1 MRKRL
6 LSILLLFV
14 LLLTACA
21 QAENP
26 PADMTLLAVNVGKA
40 DALLLSCGGD
50 TWLIDTGTEES
61 WGRLSAALHSL
72 DVARLTGV
80 ILTHTDGDHAGG
92 AWALASSSIPVD
104 NWYASRFYEGKKAS
118 KHPAVQAAALRGQEV
133 VWLSGGDT
141 LPFGDGTLS
150 VIGPI
155 EASEKENNNSVV
167 LLAEAGG
174 CRMLLAGDMEF
185 PEEESLLSAGVI
197 PRCDVLKVGNH
208 GENDATGD
216 ALISAVKPSLAVIS
230 TNSVEEP
237 DTPAKR
243 VLKLLKASGARIAL
257 TEQAEAGVL
266 VTVSGGQ
273 ASMQLMRYAP
283 WPEAVTDVVLSDKSV
298 AQDAVCIRNGGGD
311 TVDLS
316 GWFIFSERGGETF
329 VFPDGT
335 QIAPGQEITIT
346 SLSSEGQGS
355 FVWPDTKVWHK
366 SKDDAA
372 QLCDPYGRMIDRLE

>member
-1 MRKRL
+1 MKKRL
-6 LSILLLFV
+6 LSILLSA

-21 QAENP
+21 QAENA

-72 DVARLTGV
+72 NVTHLTGV
-80 ILTHTDGDHAGG
+80 ILTHTDSDHAGG
-92 AWALASSSIPVD
+92 AWALATSSIAVD
-104 NWYASRFYEGKKAS
+104 NWYASRYYEGKKAS
-118 KHPAVQAAALRGQEV
+118 KHPAVLAAALRGQEV
-133 VWLSGGDT
+133 IWLSGGGT
-141 LPFGDGTLS
+141 LPFGSGTLS
-150 VIGPI
+150 VLGPL

-185 PEEESLLSAGVI
+185 PEEESLLAAGVI

-208 GENDATGD
+208 GESDATGD
-216 ALISAVKPSLAVIS
+216 ALVAAVRPALAVIS

-243 VLKLLKASGARIAL
+243 VLKLLKSSGARVAL

-266 VTVSGGQ
+266 VTVTGGQ
-273 ASMQLMRYAP
+273 ASMQLMSYAP
-283 WPEAVTDVVLSDKSV
+283 WPEAVKDVALSDKSV
-298 AQDAVCIRNGGGD
+298 AQDAICLRNNGSG

-316 GWFIFSERGGETF
+316 GWFIFSERGGQTF
-329 VFPDGT
+329 VFPDGAS
-335 QIAPGQEITIT
+335 IAPGQELTVT
-346 SLSSEGQGS
+346 SLSSEDQGS
-355 FVWPDTKVWHK
+355 FVWPDKKVWHK

-372 QLCDPYGRMIDRLE
+372 RLCDAYGRLIDRLE